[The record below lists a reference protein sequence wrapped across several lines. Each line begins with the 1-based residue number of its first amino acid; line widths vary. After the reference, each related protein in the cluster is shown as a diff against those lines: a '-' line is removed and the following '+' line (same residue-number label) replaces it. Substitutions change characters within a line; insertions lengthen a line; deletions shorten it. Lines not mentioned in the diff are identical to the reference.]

1 MPDARERVTIAVD
14 DPQCGGVTSAD
25 GKRQF
30 DTKDRRIE
38 LPEYEAR
45 QILASG
51 HGGVARYRKS
61 WGVGIDLKALE
72 ATRRKREEAA
82 KNVGKTP
89 DQ

>member
-1 MPDARERVTIAVD
+1 MPDAREKVTIAVD
-14 DPQCGGVTSAD
+14 DPQCGGVTSSD

-30 DTKDRRIE
+30 DVKDRRIE

-72 ATRRKREEAA
+72 EAKRKREEEPAD
-82 KNVGKTP
+82 VGQAP
-89 DQ
+89 NE